1 MSTTVAPTAEAT
13 DAQDLQPI
21 RLYAEELILVASVS
35 PGDERVTDILNR
47 GGDLRILPAG
57 AAASDPDSWLSVTI
71 DDVGIVVPPDHVS
84 PPHKRVVRE
93 KHVIRLRVVG
103 WDVVGTAHL
112 KAGAEQDAFLISTQP
127 FLPLTNATITSPD
140 HPFPEVYDVVIV
152 NLRHAEVV
160 IE

>member
-1 MSTTVAPTAEAT
+1 VAPTAEAT

-57 AAASDPDSWLSVTI
+57 AAASDEDSWLSVTI